1 MKLQN
6 LVPNSAR
13 RVTATLRMVD
23 TLRYLASP
31 SLDVLE
37 VMPVKKKTW
46 LKTLCSCSKQPTKR
60 KT

>member
-31 SLDVLE
+31 SLNVLE
-37 VMPVKKKTW
+37 VMPVKKTTC
-46 LKTLCSCSKQPTKR
+46 LKTLCLCSKQPTKR